1 LLEEN
6 SHCKRPRTEQ
16 PVHRE
21 DAAMANSHSAYSA
34 PVAQMANSL
43 SSTLLPDP
51 RSPSPIQPSAKSHES
66 NTLPLYPAAKLPFWI
81 ITNEPK
87 RTQELWPDGNL
98 QQQSLLDCVQ
108 AIPKFKEMPHLSG
121 IQLTLETAKRDIV
134 IPISIDNDALWKYA
148 KTYLAQKLD
157 EVKGV
162 EDWLSVQIMI
172 EPIYNDKVDAE
183 YDLDNDE
190 EFVF

>member
-1 LLEEN
+1 
-6 SHCKRPRTEQ
+6 
-16 PVHRE
+16 
-21 DAAMANSHSAYSA
+21 M
-34 PVAQMANSL
+34 
-43 SSTLLPDP
+43 
-51 RSPSPIQPSAKSHES
+51 
-66 NTLPLYPAAKLPFWI
+66 
-81 ITNEPK
+81 
-87 RTQELWPDGNL
+87 
-98 QQQSLLDCVQ
+98 Q